1 MASLVPQVVRI
12 TTIARPTITNFEA
25 RGVTQS
31 GKMGDEPYRAYG
43 LTGKNQICGIAD
55 SGINDLSC
63 FFMGERD
70 EIITIIQP
78 FFSSDIIAF
87 HMTHSYV
94 THLIDR

>member
-1 MASLVPQVVRI
+1 MVSLVPQVVRI
-12 TTIARPTITNFEA
+12 TTISRPTLTNFEA

-63 FFMGERD
+63 FFIGETRD
-70 EIITIIQP
+70 RDMN
-78 FFSSDIIAF
+78 SC
-87 HMTHSYV
+87 V
-94 THLIDR
+94 TRTRIPSLINDNTP